1 VIIAIDGPAGSGKS
15 TVSKLIAQKLGFLY
29 IDTGAIYRAL
39 TLKALEQKID
49 FQDVPRLIE
58 TAKNTAIDLSNNA
71 DGSLKVLLDSRD
83 VAAEIRKPA
92 ITKYVSEVAKIK
104 GVREIVLGL
113 ERRLGKSKDSVLD
126 GRDIGTVVFP
136 EAEIKFYLDAQFPVR
151 VERRYKE
158 LRELG
163 QGVSRREVEDDLHN
177 RDTIDSTR
185 ECAPL
190 RKAEDA
196 LYVDTTNLNIQQ
208 VVEKVLNYI
217 NG

>member
-1 VIIAIDGPAGSGKS
+1 MIIAIDGPAGSGKS

-113 ERRLGKSKDSVLD
+113 ERRLGKSRDSVLD

-151 VERRYKE
+151 VERRYQE

-163 QGVSRREVEDDLHN
+163 QGISRREVEDDLHN